1 MNIDLLVEELE
12 RDEGKKNFPYRDT
25 EGLLTI
31 GVGRNI
37 QQCGISDDEIAYLLK
52 NNIAEVAADLD
63 RSLPWWRNI
72 SEERQRVLANMCFN
86 MGIDRLL
93 GFKNMLA
100 ATQSGDYKT
109 AASEMMDSQWAKQV
123 GDRAKRLEQMMQEA

>member
-1 MNIDLLVEELE
+1 MNIDLLIQELE
-12 RDEGKKNFPYRDT
+12 RDEGKKNFPYRDS

-52 NNIAEVAADLD
+52 NNIAEMENDLD
-63 RSLPWWRNI
+63 RAIPWWRQL

-86 MGIDRLL
+86 MGIERLL
-93 GFKNMLA
+93 GFHNMLA
-100 ATQSGDYKT
+100 AAKVGDYQL
-109 AASEMMDSQWAKQV
+109 AAAEMMDSQWAKQV
-123 GDRAKRLEQMMQEA
+123 GDRSKRLEKMMEA